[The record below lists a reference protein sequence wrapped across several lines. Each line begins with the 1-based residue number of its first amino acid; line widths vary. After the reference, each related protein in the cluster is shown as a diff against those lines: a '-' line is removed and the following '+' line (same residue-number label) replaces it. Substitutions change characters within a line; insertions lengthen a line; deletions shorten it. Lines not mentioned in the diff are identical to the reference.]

1 MKYIRISV
9 IIDSKLHLFKKEK
22 KNNSQK
28 IFFNQEFCTD
38 LLTTFLWMVV
48 LYSILLTMYYD
59 QAELDFSLL
68 FRHD

>member
-38 LLTTFLWMVV
+38 LLTTFL
-48 LYSILLTMYYD
+48 
-59 QAELDFSLL
+59 
-68 FRHD
+68 